1 MRRNVRRLNRE
12 VGGVVV
18 TMPSAKKKATDGED
32 SKKGGRN
39 NNTKK
44 AANLSELKRYCKA
57 AEEAAREVLMESQ
70 GMESLPTYH
79 PVCDDL
85 SAQVQSLANLEDTLP
100 LKSPSRMVA
109 LQLANGNP
117 AFREKLKR
125 KLEESGVTFEMDAA
139 AGVFAGFGDSGS
151 GSKKGKN
158 GKPPLSGEGD
168 SRRSKKRKAG
178 DDGKAS
184 IIRRRR
190 KQELN
195 IGVQG
200 TAAPIHPGP
209 MMVSTG
215 GTPFRVS
222 LGGISPFNVDKHV
235 NFGEEVYGGGLG
247 SLGGLIGLPMSSE
260 TPSRFSFD
268 NKDASHLN
276 VTPRFDFD
284 EVTQHFPSPRAGEK
298 LGSSPNRWST
308 GSLNSFMFPDS
319 AKGKDKESKER
330 DAVHSSQ
337 KENMRQKIR
346 LSTSS
351 RNSDISGNDNI
362 HLDYSAVD
370 NLALPSPMSALPSPS
385 MADISASFFN
395 STTSSLN
402 DSLTSDPNS
411 DTNVVSSE
419 SGESVN

>member
-1 MRRNVRRLNRE
+1 MLLPVSLLALVIAE
-12 VGGVVV
+12 VV
-18 TMPSAKKKATDGED
+18 P
-32 SKKGGRN
+32 
-39 NNTKK
+39 
-44 AANLSELKRYCKA
+44 
-57 AEEAAREVLMESQ
+57 
-70 GMESLPTYH
+70 
-79 PVCDDL
+79 
-85 SAQVQSLANLEDTLP
+85 
-100 LKSPSRMVA
+100 
-109 LQLANGNP
+109 
-117 AFREKLKR
+117 
-125 KLEESGVTFEMDAA
+125 
-139 AGVFAGFGDSGS
+139 
-151 GSKKGKN
+151 KKGKN

-168 SRRSKKRKAG
+168 TRKGKKRKAG
-178 DDGKAS
+178 DDGKTS

-195 IGVQG
+195 IAVQG

-209 MMVSTG
+209 MVSTG

-222 LGGISPFNVDKHV
+222 LGGISPLNVDKHV
-235 NFGEEVYGGGLG
+235 NFGEEIYGGGLG
-247 SLGGLIGLPMSSE
+247 SLGALIGLPMSSE

-284 EVTQHFPSPRAGEK
+284 EVVQHFPSPRAGEK
-298 LGSSPNRWST
+298 LGSSPNRWSA
-308 GSLNSFMFPDS
+308 GSLNSLIFPDS
-319 AKGKDKESKER
+319 AKGKDREAKER

-351 RNSDISGNDNI
+351 KISDISDSGNI

-370 NLALPSPMSALPSPS
+370 SLALPSPMSALPSPS
-385 MADISASFFN
+385 LADISASFFN